1 MLLRAEIWYKKEK
14 GPARHEA
21 RQPEPE
27 SHCPKGEQTMNI
39 IDYPIDPALILQKK
53 RSLKKALNAAPGLV
67 PKRVAIMSGSTIGE
81 IKNILELFL
90 LANGIQ
96 PSFYEGQ
103 YGLFYEN
110 LVFDDGALAAFAPEV
125 IYIHTSSRNIQ
136 HWPEPGEEAA
146 AVEQKLAAELAR
158 FSGAAKAALGFGCP
172 VIVNNFD
179 LPVYR
184 VMGSSEG
191 SAASGRVRFV
201 RRLNEAIA
209 ALADET
215 PNLFLNDLAYLQAV
229 HGMDT
234 FSNQTAWYAYKYA
247 VSIDCIPY
255 LCQSVANIIKSL
267 FGRNKKALAL
277 DLDNTLW
284 GGIIGDDGPEGIVL
298 GKESPAG
305 MAYSEF
311 QEYLRSL
318 SRLGVLLNVCSKNEA
333 ANAEAGFARADSVLK
348 KEDFVCFKANWEP
361 KHLNLAAMAKEIN
374 LLPDSFVFVDD
385 NPAEREIVRQQLP
398 GVTVPEMT
406 APEDYIKV
414 LDRGGYFEV
423 TALSADD
430 RKRTE
435 MYRQNAQRAAL
446 EESFGSYEDYL
457 KSLEMVG
464 EFGPFDAAH
473 TERITQLIN
482 KTNQFNLTTRRYSA
496 AEVEGLLNDAG
507 HITLYGRLLDK
518 FGDNGIVT
526 ALIGAVNGEVLDIEL
541 WIMSCRT
548 FKRQLEHAM
557 FDRLCEAAAARGV
570 KKIVGHYYPTAKN
583 LLVKDFYATIGFEKI
598 SEDASGNIE
607 FAYSLGEHH
616 TPLCSVME
624 IRAAQ

>member
-1 MLLRAEIWYKKEK
+1 MSK
-14 GPARHEA
+14 
-21 RQPEPE
+21 QPEG
-27 SHCPKGEQTMNI
+27 SIIRIMNI
-39 IDYPIDPALILQKK
+39 IDHPIDPALILQKK
-53 RSLKKALNAAPGLV
+53 RSLKRTLSAAPGLV
-67 PKRVAIMSGSTIGE
+67 PKRVALMSGSTIGE
-81 IKNILELFL
+81 VKNILELFL

-96 PSFYEGQ
+96 PQFYEGQ
-103 YGLFYEN
+103 YGLYYEN

-125 IYIHTSSRNIQ
+125 LYIHTSSRNIQ
-136 HWPEPGEEAA
+136 HWPEPGEDAA
-146 AVEQKLAAELAR
+146 ACAQKRADALAR
-158 FSGAAKAALGFGCP
+158 LKAAASAALGFGCP
-172 VIVNNFD
+172 VILNNFD

-184 VMGSSEG
+184 VMGNSEG

-201 RRLNEAIA
+201 RQLNEELA
-209 ALADET
+209 AFVEAT
-215 PNLFLNDLAYLQAV
+215 PNLYLNDLAYLQAV
-229 HGMDT
+229 HGMDA
-234 FSNQTAWYAYKYA
+234 FSSQTAWYAYKYA
-247 VSIDCIPY
+247 VSIDCIPF

-298 GKESPAG
+298 GSESPAG

-311 QEYLRSL
+311 QGYLKAL
-318 SRLGVLLNVCSKNEA
+318 SELGVLLNVCSKNEP
-333 ANAEAGFARADSVLK
+333 ANAEAGFARPDSVLK
-348 KEDFVCFKANWEP
+348 KEDFVSFKANWEP
-361 KHLNLAAMAKEIN
+361 KHLNLAAMAREIN

-385 NPAEREIVRQQLP
+385 NPAEREIVRRELP
-398 GVTVPEMT
+398 GVTVPELT
-406 APEDYIKV
+406 APEDYIKA

-423 TALSADD
+423 TTLSADD

-473 TERITQLIN
+473 AERITQLIN

-496 AEVEGLLNDAG
+496 AEVEGLLGDAG

-526 ALIGAVNGEVLDIEL
+526 ALIGAVQGETLDIEL

-548 FKRQLEHAM
+548 FKRQLEQAM
-557 FDRLCEAAAARGV
+557 FDRLCEAAAARGI
-570 KKIVGHYYPTAKN
+570 KRIVGHYYPTAKN
-583 LLVKDFYATIGFEKI
+583 LLVKDFYATIGFTMTEEEADGSRTFVYALK
-598 SEDASGNIE
+598 EPHA
-607 FAYSLGEHH
+607 
-616 TPLCSVME
+616 PLCTVME
-624 IRAAQ
+624 IRQAQ

>member
-1 MLLRAEIWYKKEK
+1 MSK
-14 GPARHEA
+14 
-21 RQPEPE
+21 QPEG
-27 SHCPKGEQTMNI
+27 SIIRIMNI
-39 IDYPIDPALILQKK
+39 IDHPIDPALILQKK
-53 RSLKKALNAAPGLV
+53 RSLKRTLSAAPGLV
-67 PKRVAIMSGSTIGE
+67 PKRVALMSGSTIGE
-81 IKNILELFL
+81 VKNILELFL

-96 PSFYEGQ
+96 PQFYEGQ
-103 YGLFYEN
+103 YGLYYEN

-125 IYIHTSSRNIQ
+125 LYIHTSSHNIQ
-136 HWPEPGEEAA
+136 HWPEPGEDAA
-146 AVEQKLAAELAR
+146 ACAQKRADALAR
-158 FSGAAKAALGFGCP
+158 LKAAAKAALGFGCP
-172 VIVNNFD
+172 VILNNFD

-184 VMGSSEG
+184 VMGNSEG
-191 SAASGRVRFV
+191 SAASGHVRFV
-201 RRLNEAIA
+201 RQLNEELA
-209 ALADET
+209 AFVEAT
-215 PNLFLNDLAYLQAV
+215 PNLYLNDLAYLQAV

-234 FSNQTAWYAYKYA
+234 FSSQTAWYAYKYA
-247 VSIDCIPY
+247 VSIDCIPF

-284 GGIIGDDGPEGIVL
+284 GGVIGDDGPEGIVL
-298 GKESPAG
+298 GSESPAG

-311 QEYLRSL
+311 QSYLKAL
-318 SRLGVLLNVCSKNEA
+318 SELGVLLNVCSKNEP
-333 ANAEAGFARADSVLK
+333 ANAEAGFARPDSVLK
-348 KEDFVCFKANWEP
+348 KEDFVSFKANWEP
-361 KHLNLAAMAKEIN
+361 KHLNLAAMAREIN

-385 NPAEREIVRQQLP
+385 NPAEREIVRRELP
-398 GVTVPEMT
+398 GVTVPELT
-406 APEDYIKV
+406 APEDYIKA

-423 TALSADD
+423 TTLSADD

-473 TERITQLIN
+473 AERITQLIN

-496 AEVEGLLNDAG
+496 AEVEGLLGDAG

-526 ALIGAVNGEVLDIEL
+526 ALIGAVQGETLDIEL

-548 FKRQLEHAM
+548 FKRQLEQAM
-557 FDRLCEAAAARGV
+557 FDRLCEAAAARGI
-570 KKIVGHYYPTAKN
+570 KRIVGHYYPTAKN
-583 LLVKDFYATIGFEKI
+583 LLVKDFYATIGFTMTEEEADG
-598 SEDASGNIE
+598 SRT
-607 FAYSLGEHH
+607 FAYALDGPHA
-616 TPLCSVME
+616 PLCTVME
-624 IRAAQ
+624 IRQAQ